1 MFYYT
6 CPSKDKSKQGTEG
19 SCINRTITLSQ
30 LNCQFGNCNFSRTK
44 NHIKTGY
51 NSIWSI
57 YGEKTPEMRYHWT
70 AVELP
75 KRASLVLRCKH
86 PFEIMKTMRFWV
98 FMHATTLHCAFI
110 VFIRSPEGSTHQA
123 ESSFSYFRIL
133 WILMKQSVFF
143 KILFLQGLRSTNI
156 K

>member
-98 FMHATTLHCAFI
+98 FMHATVHSLYLLEVLRGQVIKPSQVVPTSEYYEHWWNN
-110 VFIRSPEGSTHQA
+110 H
-123 ESSFSYFRIL
+123 
-133 WILMKQSVFF
+133 VFF